1 MDENGHVIF
10 AELNRDK
17 FEDIL
22 DRLMKFY
29 PSVQFGRQGD
39 DWIWI
44 HVEDDK
50 IEIDSFFSEQ
60 LEVKGRQRHS
70 KTVKHI
76 LQIIEKEWILK
87 RFDPPKVD
95 STR

>member
-1 MDENGHVIF
+1 MDENEHVIF

-39 DWIWI
+39 DWIWV

-50 IEIDSFFSEQ
+50 IEIDTFFSEQ

-70 KTVKHI
+70 QTVKHI
-76 LQIIEKEWILK
+76 LQIIEKEWILT

>member
-50 IEIDSFFSEQ
+50 IEIDTFFSEQ

-87 RFDPPKVD
+87 RYDPPKAD

>member
-1 MDENGHVIF
+1 MDENEHVIF

-39 DWIWI
+39 DWIWV

-50 IEIDSFFSEQ
+50 IEIDTFFSEQ

>member
-1 MDENGHVIF
+1 MDENEHVIF

-29 PSVQFGRQGD
+29 PSIQFGRQGD
-39 DWIWI
+39 DWIWV
-44 HVEDDK
+44 HVDDEK

-70 KTVKHI
+70 KTVRHI
-76 LQIIEKEWILK
+76 LQVIEKEWILK
-87 RFDPPKVD
+87 RFDPPKAD
-95 STR
+95 LTR

>member
-1 MDENGHVIF
+1 MDENEHVVF

-29 PSVQFGRQGD
+29 PSIQFGRQGD
-39 DWIWI
+39 DWIWV
-44 HVEDDK
+44 HVDDEK

-70 KTVKHI
+70 KTVRHI
-76 LQIIEKEWILK
+76 LQVIEKEWILK
-87 RFDPPKVD
+87 RFDPPKAD
-95 STR
+95 LTR

>member
-1 MDENGHVIF
+1 MDKNTFVIF

-22 DRLMKFY
+22 DRLMKYY
-29 PSVQFGRQGD
+29 PSIQFGRQGD

-60 LEVKGRQRHS
+60 LEVKGRQKHA

-76 LQIIEKEWILK
+76 LQVLEKEWILK
-87 RFDPPKVD
+87 RFEPPKED
-95 STR
+95 LTR

>member
-1 MDENGHVIF
+1 MDENEHVIF

-29 PSVQFGRQGD
+29 PSIQFGRQGD
-39 DWIWI
+39 DWIWV
-44 HVEDDK
+44 HVDDDK

-60 LEVKGRQRHS
+60 LEVRGRQRQAGTAMS
-70 KTVKHI
+70 I
-76 LQIIEKEWILK
+76 LELLDPAWFIN
-87 RFDPPKVD
+87 RFQPFKKDH
-95 STR
+95 TH

>member
-50 IEIDSFFSEQ
+50 IEIDTFFSEQ
-60 LEVKGRQRHS
+60 LEVKGRQKHS

-87 RFDPPKVD
+87 RYDPPKAD

>member
-70 KTVKHI
+70 KTIKHI
-76 LQIIEKEWILK
+76 LQVIEKEWILK
-87 RFDPPKVD
+87 RFDPPKAD
-95 STR
+95 LTR

>member
-50 IEIDSFFSEQ
+50 IEIDTFFSEQ

-70 KTVKHI
+70 KTIKHI
-76 LQIIEKEWILK
+76 LQVIEKEWILK
-87 RFDPPKVD
+87 RFDPPKAD
-95 STR
+95 LTR

>member
-1 MDENGHVIF
+1 MDENEHVIF

-50 IEIDSFFSEQ
+50 IEIDTFFSEQ
-60 LEVKGRQRHS
+60 LEVKGRQKHS

-87 RFDPPKVD
+87 RYDPPKAD

>member
-1 MDENGHVIF
+1 MDKDTFMIF

-39 DWIWI
+39 DWIWV

-50 IEIDSFFSEQ
+50 IEIDSFFSDQ
-60 LEVKGRQRHS
+60 LEVKGRQRHA

-76 LQIIEKEWILK
+76 LDVIEKEWILK
-87 RFDPPKVD
+87 RFDPPKQD
-95 STR
+95 LTR

>member
-1 MDENGHVIF
+1 MDENEHVIF

-29 PSVQFGRQGD
+29 PSIQFGRQGD
-39 DWIWI
+39 DWIWV

-60 LEVKGRQRHS
+60 LEVKGRQRHL
-70 KTVKHI
+70 KTVRHI
-76 LQIIEKEWILK
+76 LQVIEKEWILK
-87 RFDPPKVD
+87 RFDPPKTD
-95 STR
+95 LTR